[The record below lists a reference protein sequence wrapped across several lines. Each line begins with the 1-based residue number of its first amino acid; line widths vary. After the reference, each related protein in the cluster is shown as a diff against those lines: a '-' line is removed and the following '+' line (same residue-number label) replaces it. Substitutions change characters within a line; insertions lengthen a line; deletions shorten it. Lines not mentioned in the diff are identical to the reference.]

1 MVPVIGFELMTYR
14 FIILTVFTVD
24 NDCRENLDFLF
35 IISININ
42 LDAPRQV
49 STRSPIR
56 ALRSGLPFYRFPRI

>member
-49 STRSPIR
+49 STRSPER
-56 ALRSGLPFYRFPRI
+56 VLRSGLPF